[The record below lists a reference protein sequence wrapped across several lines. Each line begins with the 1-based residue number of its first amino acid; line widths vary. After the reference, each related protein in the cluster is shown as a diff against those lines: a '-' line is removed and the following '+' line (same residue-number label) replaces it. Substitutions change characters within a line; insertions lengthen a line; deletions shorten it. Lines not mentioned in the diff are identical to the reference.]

1 MPVVWTFNVSRMEAL
16 IDSSCTDKCR
26 KQDIGSFS
34 IKAAPPLALDLW
46 PGTHNAPHNA
56 KQVKRSANNK
66 MEQDKDDE
74 TMRTTTMRQR
84 NGSALRFNNLPQD

>member
-1 MPVVWTFNVSRMEAL
+1 MARNESSRGKTSKDL
-16 IDSSCTDKCR
+16 LTLS
-26 KQDIGSFS
+26 
-34 IKAAPPLALDLW
+34 AARTNAGNRILDHLALRHLW

-74 TMRTTTMRQR
+74 NDDNEAKERQR
-84 NGSALRFNNLPQD
+84 VTL